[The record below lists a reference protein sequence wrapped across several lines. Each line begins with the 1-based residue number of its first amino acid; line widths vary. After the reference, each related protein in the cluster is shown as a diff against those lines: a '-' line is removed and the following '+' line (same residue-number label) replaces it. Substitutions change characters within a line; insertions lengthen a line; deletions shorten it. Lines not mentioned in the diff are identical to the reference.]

1 MKKIKLLLLTLIVF
15 ILTFAIT
22 LTACGGGGNPFT
34 NPGDNLGGGGTGEI
48 ADEVNDSTND
58 SAKDD
63 MSDKSD
69 LSDLSHNTS
78 SDSAD
83 EKEATSEI
91 VEISESGDYYFKGKY
106 GGIHITGEKL
116 KLHFIFDG
124 VEVATENG
132 VAIDGT
138 SDAKKTELILTLKE
152 GTVNTVSNSG
162 LDKKGKEVNAI
173 HIKGSLAINGTGTLD
188 ITSNS
193 KSALK
198 ATKEIQIVDATLNL
212 SAVNHAVTGLSVNAS
227 NCTIDVKSAGKDGI
241 NAECDDE
248 TTEFTTEEGYVS
260 LSNVNY
266 ICAVEG
272 DGIQAD
278 TVIYIDGGNYDIKT
292 AGNFVQKTQANMTA
306 YDMKSDDFKYVKQ
319 SGKYIRIA
327 SDETN
332 RYSSSQLYG
341 LSQGCKGIKVGEI
354 EYPDPANTDV
364 EITVTNGDYL
374 IVILGGTF
382 NIDSTDDAIHA
393 NSGNVLIEGGTY
405 TLSTY
410 DDAITSDNLTKITGG
425 DINITTSYEGIE
437 GGYVEISGGTVSIVS
452 SDDGINAASDDTS
465 VVEHII
471 ISGGD
476 VKVNASGDGI
486 DSNGSILISGGT
498 VLVYGPTTGRD
509 AGLDA
514 DRGIVITGGKLF
526 ATSTLGMVETPS
538 SNSTQYIVSYAY
550 QSTITA
556 GSVVS
561 LLDSDGN
568 TLLSVEI
575 LKNCQSIIL
584 STPDLQNG
592 SSYSLYG
599 GSTKLTTFTVSSVI
613 TTIGSSGSFFP
624 GGGMGPGGNRPGG
637 MGPDGRW

>member
-1 MKKIKLLLLTLIVF
+1 MRKIKLLLLTLIVS

-22 LTACGGGGNPFT
+22 LAACGGGKPFT
-34 NPGDNLGGGGTGEI
+34 NPGDNLGGGGTGEV
-48 ADEVNDSTND
+48 ADEVVDSTND
-58 SAKDD
+58 SAKND

-69 LSDLSHNTS
+69 LSDLSHDTS
-78 SDSAD
+78 SDSAN

-106 GGIHITGEKL
+106 GGIHISGEKL

-124 VEVATENG
+124 VEIATENG

-138 SDAKKTELILTLKE
+138 SDAKKTELIITLKE
-152 GTVNTVSNSG
+152 GTVNTVSNGG

-173 HIKGSLAINGTGTLD
+173 HIKGSLAINGTGTLNV
-188 ITSNS
+188 TSES

-198 ATKEIQIVDATLNL
+198 ASKEIRIVDATLNL
-212 SAVNHAVTGLSVNAS
+212 SAVNHAVTGLSVIAS
-227 NCTIDVKSAGKDGI
+227 NCTIDVKAAGKDGI

-278 TVIYIDGGNYDIKT
+278 TVVYINGGSYDIKT
-292 AGNFVQKTQANMTA
+292 SGSFVQKTQANMTA
-306 YDMKSDDFKYVKQ
+306 YGMTSDDFKYVKQ
-319 SGKYIRIA
+319 NGKYMRIA

-341 LSQGCKGIKVGEI
+341 LSQSCKGIKVGEI
-354 EYPDPANTDV
+354 EYPDPANADV
-364 EITVTNGDYL
+364 EITVTKGDYL
-374 IVILGGTF
+374 IAILGGTF

-393 NSGNVLIEGGTY
+393 NSGNILIEGGTY

-425 DINITTSYEGIE
+425 DITVTASYEGIE
-437 GGYVEISGGTVSIVS
+437 GGYVEISGGSIDIIS

-498 VLVYGPTTGRD
+498 VLVYGPTTGAN

-538 SNSTQYIVSYAY
+538 NNSSQYVVSYAY

-568 TLLSVEI
+568 TLLSAEI
-575 LKNCQSIIL
+575 LKNCQSIIF
-584 STPDLQNG
+584 STPDIKKG
-592 SSYSLYG
+592 STYSLYG
-599 GSTKLTTFTVSSVI
+599 GSTKLTTFTVSSII
-613 TTIGSSGSFFP
+613 TTIGSSGSSFP
-624 GGGMGPGGNRPGG
+624 GGGMGPGG
-637 MGPDGRW
+637 MGHGGRW